1 MKLNGLLELGQ
12 GIPGYEDLLAAL
24 RAGERVATPLAVYHA
39 ARPYLVSLLA
49 RALQRPILIVTAR
62 SGRARQWVDELRIWL
77 PDEIPVQLL
86 ADPDA
91 LPYERMAW
99 ASETRQRRLEALVGL
114 LAAGDTSRRGDVMS
128 APVEMMGAS
137 SGVAPIIVTSARA
150 LMQMTLPVREMRA
163 ALRPIRKGQ
172 RFDLD
177 KMLLSWV
184 GLGYESMPVVE
195 SPGEFSRRGGIVDI
209 WPPKSAPATAHRAVR
224 RRNR

>member
-1 MKLNGLLELGQ
+1 MPTCWLRCGPGSASRRPSPCITRLGHTWW
-12 GIPGYEDLLAAL
+12 DCS
-24 RAGERVATPLAVYHA
+24 R
-39 ARPYLVSLLA
+39 
-49 RALQRPILIVTAR
+49 RALQRPILVVTAR

-77 PDEIPVQLL
+77 PDEIPVQLF

-91 LPYERMAW
+91 LPYERIPW

-114 LAAGDTSRRGDVMS
+114 LAAGDTSRRGEVMS

-163 ALRPIRKGQ
+163 ALRPIRKEQ
-172 RFDLD
+172 RFDLN

-195 SPGEFSRRGGIVDI
+195 MPGRVQPARRHRRYLAAQL
-209 WPPKSAPATAHRAVR
+209 APATAHRAVR
-224 RRNR
+224 R